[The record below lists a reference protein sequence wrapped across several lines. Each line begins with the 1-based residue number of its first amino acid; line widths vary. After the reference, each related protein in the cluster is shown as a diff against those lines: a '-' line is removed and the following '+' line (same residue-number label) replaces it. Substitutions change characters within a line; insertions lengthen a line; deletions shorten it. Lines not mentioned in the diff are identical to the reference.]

1 MLSPQ
6 RRGKICTLMR
16 LGVHVSIAGGIQEAV
31 VRATRLSC
39 TTMQIFSRSPR
50 GGTAAPLSPSDCQR
64 FDAERRAADLEPL
77 AVHAPYIINLASP
90 EATMWTRSVAL
101 YRDEYARA
109 TALNA
114 QYLVT
119 HVGSHRGAGEAA
131 GIARVARAM
140 TQTLAGRPQ
149 RPALRG
155 HLDGGRS
162 AGDAP
167 TTMILLEN
175 TAGSGQGLGMTF
187 EELAAIRDAIRPK
200 RYVGI
205 CLDTAHLF
213 AAGFPIHTE
222 KGLEQVVA
230 SFDRIVGREHLKLI
244 HLNDSKVPFDSRV
257 DRHWHIGQGH
267 IGLAAFRRIV
277 NHPQLKDLPFIL
289 ETPKHTDTDDL
300 KNLATVR
307 KLRNREKDQRGH
319 TVTRGRTTSGA
330 TRSHVTCDCVTP

>member
-1 MLSPQ
+1 
-6 RRGKICTLMR
+6 MR
-16 LGVHVSIAGGIQEAV
+16 LGVHVSIAGGVREAV
-31 VRATRLSC
+31 VRAKRLSC

-50 GGTAAPLSPSDCQR
+50 GGTAAALSRTECQR
-64 FDAERRAADLEPL
+64 FDAERRAADLTPL
-77 AVHAPYIINLASP
+77 AVHAPYIMNLASP
-90 EATMWTRSVAL
+90 EATMWKRSVAL
-101 YRDEYARA
+101 YRDEYVRA
-109 TALNA
+109 A
-114 QYLVT
+114 QLKAAYLVT

-140 TQTLAGRPQ
+140 TQTLTGVT
-149 RPALRG
+149 
-155 HLDGGRS
+155 
-162 AGDAP
+162 P

-187 EELAAIRDAIRPK
+187 EELVAIRDAITPK
-200 RYVGI
+200 RHVGI

-230 SFDRIVGREHLKLI
+230 SFDRIVGRDHLKLI

-289 ETPKHTDTDDL
+289 ETPKRTDTEDL
-300 KNLATVR
+300 ENLATVR
-307 KLRNREKDQRGH
+307 KLTERVRQGKVACQPR
-319 TVTRGRTTSGA
+319 
-330 TRSHVTCDCVTP
+330 

>member
-1 MLSPQ
+1 
-6 RRGKICTLMR
+6 MR

-50 GGTAAPLSPSDCQR
+50 GGTAAPLSPSECQR
-64 FDAERRAADLEPL
+64 FDAERRAADLTPL

-162 AGDAP
+162 AGH
-167 TTMILLEN
+167 
-175 TAGSGQGLGMTF
+175 
-187 EELAAIRDAIRPK
+187 RRK
-200 RYVGI
+200 R
-205 CLDTAHLF
+205 
-213 AAGFPIHTE
+213 E
-222 KGLEQVVA
+222 
-230 SFDRIVGREHLKLI
+230 RE
-244 HLNDSKVPFDSRV
+244 
-257 DRHWHIGQGH
+257 
-267 IGLAAFRRIV
+267 
-277 NHPQLKDLPFIL
+277 
-289 ETPKHTDTDDL
+289 
-300 KNLATVR
+300 
-307 KLRNREKDQRGH
+307 
-319 TVTRGRTTSGA
+319 RGRTLHSAGPDAGGAVAGAAAADPRPPPRPAWYESRGGRWWRRGQERCEILNAVRRSLMTQIVKVDDTETSAKSFPQSAKSGA
-330 TRSHVTCDCVTP
+330 LNKGTA